1 MEMAESGTAAGRE
14 GRIQM
19 NTARQMHLGVYAVGT
34 GNHVSGWRFPGAA
47 TSSEDFAIF
56 KTIANSCERGKLD
69 FLFVGD
75 SLAFM
80 PEQHPGQM
88 LRFEPLTLHAAL
100 ASQTSRVGLV
110 ATASTTYSAP
120 FNVARMFSSLD
131 KLSGGRAGW
140 NVVTTSMPEA
150 AGNFGTANP
159 LDHATRYESAAEFVE
174 VVQGLWD
181 SWEEG
186 AITANAE
193 TGEYFDKTKVHPL
206 NHVGKFYSVRGPLN
220 VTRTPQGQ
228 PVLVQ
233 AGASDDGKK
242 LASRFAEMIF
252 TSQLD
257 KDHAK
262 EFYETMKAQ
271 VAGWG
276 RNPDH
281 CKILPGF
288 MPIVGRNEEDAR
300 KKLSELMRL
309 AVPAVALKMLSAR
322 FGHDM
327 SGYDLDGP
335 MPNLPLSNEI
345 QTHAKVAYQKACK
358 ENLTLRDFYN
368 RMAVAR
374 GYLFACGD
382 AAMIADVMEEWFVDH
397 ACDGFIL
404 VPPYFPV
411 AFDEFIDQV
420 VPELQKRGIFR
431 REYSGS
437 TLREHLGLTVPTNR
451 YSKRAP

>member
-1 MEMAESGTAAGRE
+1 
-14 GRIQM
+14 M
-19 NTARQMHLGVYAVGT
+19 NPGRQMHLGVYAVGT
-34 GNHVSGWRFPGAA
+34 GNHVSGWRFPGA
-47 TSSEDFAIF
+47 TKSSEDFSVF
-56 KTIANSCERGKLD
+56 KTIADSCERGKLD

-75 SLAFM
+75 SLAFI

-100 ASQTSRVGLV
+100 ATQTSKVGLV

-120 FNVARMFSSLD
+120 FSVARAFASLD

-150 AGNFGTANP
+150 AENFGTTP
-159 LDHATRYESAAEFVE
+159 MEHATRYESAAEFVE

-186 AITANAE
+186 AITTNVE
-193 TGEYFDKTKVHPL
+193 TGEYFDKTKVHSL
-206 NHVGKFYSVRGPLN
+206 DHVGKFYSVRGPLN
-220 VTRTPQGQ
+220 LTRTPQGH

-233 AGASDDGKK
+233 AGASDDGRNF
-242 LASRFAEMIF
+242 ASRFAELIF
-252 TSQLD
+252 ASQLD
-257 KDHAK
+257 KEHAK
-262 EFYETMKAQ
+262 DFYATMKAK

-288 MPIVGRNEEDAR
+288 MPIIGRNEEDAR

-309 AVPAVALKMLSAR
+309 AVPEVALKMLSSR

-327 SGYDLDGP
+327 SGFDLDGP
-335 MPNLPLSNEI
+335 VPKLPLSNAI
-345 QTHAKVAYQKACK
+345 QTHAKVAYEKARK
-358 ENLTLRDFYN
+358 ANLTLRDIYN
-368 RMAVAR
+368 QVAVAR

-382 AAMIADVMEEWFVDH
+382 AVMVADVMEDWFVDR
-397 ACDGFIL
+397 ACDGFML
-404 VPPYFPV
+404 VPPYFPA

-420 VPELQKRGIFR
+420 VPELQKRGLFSMD
-431 REYSGS
+431 YSWF
-437 TLREHLGLTVPTNR
+437 TLREHLCLPVPANR
-451 YSKRAP
+451 YSKRMV